1 MDRLAFLGDTSFH
14 DFRGNPDFTKVVKEL
29 TDSLIILNLES
40 PITTQCKN
48 IKDKVCLKQKP
59 EVISFLKE
67 LNPFLIN
74 IGNNHI
80 NDYGNKGVKETV
92 QLLEKD
98 DFEVIGAGEFD
109 TDHNIFVDKKHNIAF
124 FSYVTRETDL
134 SSPTLFE
141 TPLLQGPKELSLH
154 MFIKQSERYSDFKK
168 VLLLHWGEEEIRF
181 PLKMQ
186 RVKAKELI
194 DAGADLIIGSHAHL
208 VQGYETYNDNYIF
221 YSLGN
226 FFFPDISNE
235 TSRKRQT
242 KQNRKSIIPIVTS
255 DLTLEKI
262 ITVYHDTHNKIK
274 VLENDK
280 EIKVL
285 SKKMDNRFYQVLID
299 YELVKRDTVKGLIRK
314 LRVK

>member
-1 MDRLAFLGDTSFH
+1 MKRFAFLGDTSFH
-14 DFRGNPDFTKVVKEL
+14 DFHGNPDFSQLVKTL
-29 TDSLIILNLES
+29 SDSSIILNLES
-40 PITTQCKN
+40 SITTQSN
-48 IKDKVCLKQKP
+48 HIKDKVCLKQEP

-67 LNPFLIN
+67 LDPFLIN

-154 MFIKQSERYSDFKK
+154 LFIKQSERYSDFKK

-208 VQGYETYNDNYIF
+208 FQGYETYNDKYIF

-226 FFFPDISNE
+226 FFFPDINNN
-235 TSRKRQT
+235 TSKK
-242 KQNRKSIIPIVTS
+242 KQHRRNRFSIIPIFNQE
-255 DLTLEKI
+255 LGLENI
-262 ITVYHDTHNKIK
+262 ITVCHNKDNDLQVLKNNKK
-274 VLENDK
+274 VEK
-280 EIKVL
+280 L
-285 SKKMDNRFYQVLID
+285 SKRMNSKYYQQLVT
-299 YELVKRDTVKGLIRK
+299 YEFLKRDTIKGLIRK
-314 LRVK
+314 VRLR